1 MLCEK
6 PLAPSYPLALEMT
19 EAAKKAGVVAMVN
32 LRYRELPVM
41 QMARALVEDGMVG
54 EIRHIDAAYLQS
66 WLVGTHWGDW
76 RTEERWLW
84 RLSGAHGSR
93 GVLGDVGIHILD
105 FASYV
110 ADQKPRL
117 CALSAQDI
125 RQGGGRPDRRLR
137 RSTPTTVLS
146 CRWSSTE
153 ARSAWCTQAAG

>member
-1 MLCEK
+1 
-6 PLAPSYPLALEMT
+6 
-19 EAAKKAGVVAMVN
+19 
-32 LRYRELPVM
+32 M

-54 EIRHIDAAYLQS
+54 EVRHIDAAYLQS

-110 ADQKPRL
+110 ADQKPRSVHCRL
-117 CALSAQDI
+117 KTFGKAEGDRIGAL
-125 RQGGGRPDRRLR
+125 RP
-137 RSTPTTVLS
+137 
-146 CRWSSTE
+146 
-153 ARSAWCTQAAG
+153 